1 VSFIGTVSFR
11 RDSGEMGGDGGGGRV
26 QAEGVGGFGRRK
38 WFLAEEALRQPAL
51 SELLLPFLLR
61 GPNGRLALEADA

>member
-1 VSFIGTVSFR
+1 
-11 RDSGEMGGDGGGGRV
+11 MGGDGGGGRV

-38 WFLAEEALRQPAL
+38 WSLAEEALPQPAL

-61 GPNGRLALEADA
+61 GPNGRLGLGAGA

>member
-1 VSFIGTVSFR
+1 
-11 RDSGEMGGDGGGGRV
+11 MGGDGGGGRV

-38 WFLAEEALRQPAL
+38 WTLAEEALPQPAL

-61 GPNGRLALEADA
+61 GPNGRLGLGAGA